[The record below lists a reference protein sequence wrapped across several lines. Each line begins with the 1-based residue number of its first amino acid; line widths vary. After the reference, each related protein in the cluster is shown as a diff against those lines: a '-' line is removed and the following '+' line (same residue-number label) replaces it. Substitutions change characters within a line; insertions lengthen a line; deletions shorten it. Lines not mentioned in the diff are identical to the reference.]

1 MLTSHNIVISS
12 ALGEAG
18 DRNLLILVNLEHG
31 QELGDHQKFPDLF
44 SQVQKFQLFSLA
56 GDRSVRSHQFTNT
69 SAIHIAHVRQ
79 VEDDLLPAI
88 LQKVADGVS
97 NAFRSFAKGD
107 FASDVQNMNIP
118 DGACVDLHYHLLRSL
133 RLTSLYLYPAAIGM
147 SGQYCSRLWSILLT
161 TVL

>member
-1 MLTSHNIVISS
+1 MDMLTSHNIVISS

-88 LQKVADGVS
+88 LKKVANGVS
-97 NAFRSFAKGD
+97 NGLRSFAECD
-107 FASDVQNMNIP
+107 LASDIQNMNIP
-118 DGACVDLHYHLLRSL
+118 NGACVNLHYYFLLSL
-133 RLTSLYLYPAAIGM
+133 SLILFYLYPAAIGM
-147 SGQYCSRLWSILLT
+147 SVQ
-161 TVL
+161 